1 MSTNAPQVVLIRA
14 VLDGGYVCQ
23 ERVATSMPFVIVAY
37 TVEVIQERLM
47 QLVQDRS
54 LANQIRWA
62 VEPVWEEE

>member
-1 MSTNAPQVVLIRA
+1 
-14 VLDGGYVCQ
+14 
-23 ERVATSMPFVIVAY
+23 MPFVIVAY

-47 QLVQDRS
+47 QLVRDRS